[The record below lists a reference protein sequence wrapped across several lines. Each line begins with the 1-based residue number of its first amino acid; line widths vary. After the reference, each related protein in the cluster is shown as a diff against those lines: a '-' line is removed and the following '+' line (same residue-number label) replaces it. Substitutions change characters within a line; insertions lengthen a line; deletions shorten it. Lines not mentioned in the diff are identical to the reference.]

1 MMDKYNLKKTNKIL
15 LMITCVVAVIISV
28 FFFDVK
34 QDSAQ
39 VLMIFAIVVF
49 TYLALDNNNE
59 RKKIEEGWRQLE
71 KEGLGEPFELDN

>member
-1 MMDKYNLKKTNKIL
+1 MDKYNLKNTNKIL
-15 LMITCVVAVIISV
+15 LMITCVVAVIISI

-59 RKKIEEGWRQLE
+59 RKEIEEGWEQLE